1 MRLIE
6 NQLMNERTLLENSN
20 LSKAGLQFTIDA
32 LNQKVINKEIELE
45 NYNSILDA
53 QTAEIENLTKV
64 IGKMESSEFHKLK
77 SKIEMLM
84 AKVNSSNLDLEKERD
99 TSNSLR
105 LELEQALQLLPESNR
120 TPDDSIQWP
129 TGKSFGFE
137 NEREKI
143 SVGCST
149 TE

>member
-129 TGKSFGFE
+129 TGKSLGFE